1 MALIINFFAEPPSIV
16 SVTNFSAES
25 FSRQQHGSL
34 ECTVHTWNVSAT
46 SVLWIHTASGHII
59 QHDDKYST
67 DRKTDEDGVFV
78 YVLEIQNLQES
89 DVGGYIC
96 LLSSNGIT
104 EDSRVVSVTGSP
116 DTTGEL

>member
-1 MALIINFFAEPPSIV
+1 MNV
-16 SVTNFSAES
+16 KNFSAGS
-25 FSRQQHGSL
+25 FSRQRRGFL
-34 ECTVHTWNVSAT
+34 ECTVHTGNISAT

-59 QHDDKYST
+59 QPDDKYST
-67 DRKTDEDGVFV
+67 SVRETDEDGVFV

-104 EDSRVVSVTGSP
+104 EDSRVVLVT
-116 DTTGEL
+116 DTTGEHL